1 MADNK
6 LYEILG
12 VWPNA
17 SDAEIKRS
25 YHKLAK
31 EFHPDKNPAA
41 GDRFKEISYAYEV
54 LSDPKKRQTYDKF
67 GLKGL
72 QEGGQGAGFPND
84 DLFRQFFTDSFGM
97 GFGGGGRGRG
107 RPCGGHLLH
116 PMNVTLEDMYVGK
129 TAKLQLS
136 KNVICGL
143 CKGVGG
149 KPGAFVTCRDCHGQ
163 GFKVSFEPKG
173 VNRTQ
178 QFQIKS
184 DCSTCQEQGGYFN
197 EKDKCPKCKG
207 KKVINETKILEVHV
221 EKGMRENQKIFFAG
235 EGHQLPDTD
244 PGDVIIVLQQKP
256 HELFKRTGD
265 DLLMEREITLTE
277 ALCGFEFVV
286 KHLDGRDLLIR
297 HSPGE
302 VIKPGDL
309 KGIQGEGMPQ
319 HKNPFEKGNL
329 YIRFEVTF
337 PENHFANEEQ
347 LKNIESILPPRPVFV
362 MPIGDDVEEVNM
374 MEYTASERGR
384 GREEA
389 YASDDD
395 EHMHA
400 GPGVQC
406 AHQ

>member
-1 MADNK
+1 MQPLK
-6 LYEILG
+6 QFYFLLFQ
-12 VWPNA
+12 
-17 SDAEIKRS
+17 S

-54 LSDPKKRQTYDKF
+54 LSDPKKRQTYDKY

-72 QEGGQGAGFPND
+72 QEGGQGGGFASD
-84 DLFRQFFTDSFGM
+84 DLFGHFFGDIFGM
-97 GFGGGGRGRG
+97 GGGGRGRRHARG
-107 RPCGGHLLH
+107 EDTIH
-116 PMNVTLEDMYVGK
+116 PLKVSLEDMYVGK

-136 KNVICGL
+136 KNVICGP
-143 CKGVGG
+143 CKGIGG
-149 KPGAFVTCRDCHGQ
+149 KPGAVVSCKDCHGQ
-163 GFKVSFEPKG
+163 GIKVSYQQIGP
-173 VNRTQ
+173 NMTR
-178 QFQIKS
+178 QFQS
-184 DCSTCQEQGGYFN
+184 RCPTCQGQGETIN
-197 EKDKCPKCKG
+197 DKEKCPKCKG
-207 KKVINETKILEVHV
+207 KKVLNEIKILEVHV
-221 EKGMRENQKIFFAG
+221 EKGMRENQKIFFRG
-235 EGHQLPDTD
+235 EGDQQPDTQ

-256 HELFKRTGD
+256 HDVFKRTGD

-286 KHLDGRDLLIR
+286 KHLDGRDLLVR
-297 HSPGE
+297 HLPGE

-329 YIRFEVTF
+329 YIKFDVTF
-337 PENHFANEEQ
+337 PENNFATEDQ
-347 LKNIESILPPRPVFV
+347 LKKIESILPPRPAFV
-362 MPIGDDVEEVNM
+362 MPTGEDVEEVNL
-374 MEYTASERGR
+374 MEYNASERSR

-395 EHMHA
+395 EHMHT